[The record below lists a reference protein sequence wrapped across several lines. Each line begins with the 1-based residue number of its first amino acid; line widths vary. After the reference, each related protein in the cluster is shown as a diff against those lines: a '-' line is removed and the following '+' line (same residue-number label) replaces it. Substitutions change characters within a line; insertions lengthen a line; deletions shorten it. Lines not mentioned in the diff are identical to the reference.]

1 MAEFCVQCWNRINGT
16 DDPPSKFII
25 SKDLQ
30 LCEGCGEFKNIV
42 IMERSCDHTDKF
54 QLITFPLK
62 AVYILLFVLWR
73 ILISPYSFYK
83 YMRNK

>member
-1 MAEFCVQCWNRINGT
+1 MAEFCVQRWNRINGT

-54 QLITFPLK
+54 QLIAFPLK

-73 ILISPYSFYK
+73 ILISPIHFI
-83 YMRNK
+83 NI

>member
-54 QLITFPLK
+54 
-62 AVYILLFVLWR
+62 
-73 ILISPYSFYK
+73 
-83 YMRNK
+83 

>member
-42 IMERSCDHTDKF
+42 IMERLCDHTDKF
-54 QLITFPLK
+54 QLIAFPLK
-62 AVYILLFVLWR
+62 AVYILLICVMEN
-73 ILISPYSFYK
+73 S
-83 YMRNK
+83 

>member
-30 LCEGCGEFKNIV
+30 LCEDVEN
-42 IMERSCDHTDKF
+42 
-54 QLITFPLK
+54 LK
-62 AVYILLFVLWR
+62 TLL
-73 ILISPYSFYK
+73 
-83 YMRNK
+83 

>member
-42 IMERSCDHTDKF
+42 IMERLCDHTDKF
-54 QLITFPLK
+54 QLIAFPLK

-73 ILISPYSFYK
+73 ILIFPYSFYK